1 MWYPRARAAWALT
14 GAGILIASLSLAV
27 SMSAESG
34 LPPVAAAQ
42 AGGFPSAADV
52 DTFRKNI
59 EPVFMRDRGG
69 TDPGGQ
75 ARFL

>member
-34 LPPVAAAQ
+34 TAAGSGS
-42 AGGFPSAADV
+42 AGGRLPE
-52 DTFRKNI
+52 R
-59 EPVFMRDRGG
+59 RG
-69 TDPGGQ
+69 
-75 ARFL
+75 R